1 VFLSQCVLIQYHN
14 STNHILLQAIGF
26 CHKSNHTVIRKC
38 FCHKSFF
45 MQAVGLGYK
54 SVAHFL
60 IAKHN
65 NKQVPTDIVREPEQ
79 HAFAQIVSFLGTFD
93 I

>member
-1 VFLSQCVLIQYHN
+1 
-14 STNHILLQAIGF
+14 
-26 CHKSNHTVIRKC
+26 
-38 FCHKSFF
+38 

>member
-1 VFLSQCVLIQYHN
+1 
-14 STNHILLQAIGF
+14 
-26 CHKSNHTVIRKC
+26 
-38 FCHKSFF
+38 

-65 NKQVPTDIVREPEQ
+65 NKHLPTDIENSAEELQ
-79 HAFAQIVSFLGTFD
+79 
-93 I
+93 